1 MLNPLLYKANNNNIP
16 QSMEV
21 RMEMT
26 VDKNLNYHHSTH
38 ISLFY
43 FSKINCLI
51 YGTSV
56 VEKNHKT
63 IFSLSLLI

>member
-1 MLNPLLYKANNNNIP
+1 
-16 QSMEV
+16 MEV